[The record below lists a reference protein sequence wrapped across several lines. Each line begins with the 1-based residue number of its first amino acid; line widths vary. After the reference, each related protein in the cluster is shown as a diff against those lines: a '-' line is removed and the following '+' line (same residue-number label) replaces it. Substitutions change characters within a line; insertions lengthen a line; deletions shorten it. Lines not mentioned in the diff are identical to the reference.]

1 LPHFFLLL
9 ALLLVV
15 APSAAARDMD
25 CVVGDEFSAGGAPT
39 CSRML
44 LLARLLD
51 DEKHR
56 CRSITVTGA
65 FSGDA
70 GG

>member
-1 LPHFFLLL
+1 
-9 ALLLVV
+9 
-15 APSAAARDMD
+15 MD